1 MRGDFDMPLKKGIRV
16 FAVVTL
22 LMLAGCLFSASAVW
36 AGKNEGRISL
46 GAGTDFATAYYFRG
60 IIQEDEGFIAQPYAD
75 ATFNLYDKGE
85 GFNSLGVTLGIWNS
99 FHDEQ
104 TGAAGDPKSWYE
116 ADLYGGITLGFLDF
130 FELSSTYT
138 AYTSPNGAFTDVHE
152 LALGLSFDDS
162 KFLGAFALSPYL
174 ALAFEIDGQADG
186 GSNEGVYL
194 ELGIEPGFTL
204 GEGGSYPVAVSFP
217 LKVGL
222 SLDDYYED
230 PNTGSDETFGYFD
243 GGIAVST
250 PLAFIP
256 ESFGSW
262 EVSAAGHFLALGD
275 SLETINGGD
284 NFEAIGIFGISLSY

>member
-1 MRGDFDMPLKKGIRV
+1 MPLKMGRRV
-16 FAVVTL
+16 FAVAAV
-22 LMLAGCLFSASAVW
+22 LMLAGCFLGASAVW

-46 GAGTDFATAYYFRG
+46 GAGVDFATAYYFRG

-75 ATFNLYDKGE
+75 ATFNLYDGGQ
-85 GFNSLGVTLGIWNS
+85 GFNNFGVTLGIWNS

-104 TGAAGDPKSWYE
+104 TSASGDPQSWYE
-116 ADLYGGITLGFLDF
+116 ADLYGGVALGFLDF

-152 LALGLSFDDS
+152 LAFGLSFDDS
-162 KFLGAFALSPYL
+162 KFLGAFALSPYIV
-174 ALAFEIDGQADG
+174 LAFEIDGQADG
-186 GSNEGVYL
+186 GSDEGVYL

-204 GEGGSYPVAVSFP
+204 GEGGNYPVAFSFP

-222 SLDDYYED
+222 SLDDYYEERRPD
-230 PNTGSDETFGYFD
+230 GTFSDETFGYFD
-243 GGIAVST
+243 GGIAVSI

-262 EVSAAGHFLALGD
+262 EVSAAGHFLVFGDTLEAINDDDFEALGV
-275 SLETINGGD
+275 
-284 NFEAIGIFGISLSY
+284 FGLSLSY